1 MFRKQ
6 RERKRKEFTEEIV
19 GFLIILRVR
28 RSRFQQ
34 SRLRSRFTNC
44 AFQTVALLCAALAYG
59 NAVVLSGYNGGHA
72 LSYSDYSD
80 IDGYLA
86 SNEYKVLPTVAVPV
100 HSVSASPLHLD
111 ASLDHGLH
119 GYKHGYKSSEEHDY
133 YSHPR
138 YTFNYG
144 VHDPHTGDVKTQHEV
159 RDGDVVHGS
168 YSVNEP
174 DGSVR
179 IVEYTAD
186 DHNGFNAV
194 VKKVGPAL
202 HPVSKPV
209 PIVKYISPAHYN
221 SYDYEKHY

>member
-1 MFRKQ
+1 MLK
-6 RERKRKEFTEEIV
+6 TI
-19 GFLIILRVR
+19 
-28 RSRFQQ
+28 S
-34 SRLRSRFTNC
+34 
-44 AFQTVALLCAALAYG
+44 LLCAALACG
-59 NAVVLSGYNGGHA
+59 NAVVLSGYNGGGHG

-80 IDGYLA
+80 LDGYLGA
-86 SNEYKVLPTVAVPV
+86 AEYKVLPTVAVPV
-100 HSVSASPLHLD
+100 HAVSASPVHVDD
-111 ASLDHGLH
+111 ATLDHGLH
-119 GYKHGYKSSEEHDY
+119 GYKHDTDHDHDY

-202 HPVSKPV
+202 HPKPV
-209 PIVKYISPAHYN
+209 PVVKYISPAYYN
-221 SYDYEKHY
+221 NYDYEKHY

>member
-1 MFRKQ
+1 MLKTISF
-6 RERKRKEFTEEIV
+6 
-19 GFLIILRVR
+19 
-28 RSRFQQ
+28 
-34 SRLRSRFTNC
+34 
-44 AFQTVALLCAALAYG
+44 LCATLACG
-59 NAVVLSGYNGGHA
+59 NAVVLSGYNGGHG

-80 IDGYLA
+80 LDGYLGPA
-86 SNEYKVLPTVAVPV
+86 EYKVLPTVAVPV
-100 HSVSASPLHLD
+100 HAVSAAPVHVD

-119 GYKHGYKSSEEHDY
+119 KDDTDHDY

-144 VHDPHTGDVKTQHEV
+144 VHDPNTGDVKTQHEV

-202 HPVSKPV
+202 HPKPV
-209 PIVKYISPAHYN
+209 PVVKYVSPAYYN
-221 SYDYEKHY
+221 NYDYEKHY

>member
-1 MFRKQ
+1 MLK
-6 RERKRKEFTEEIV
+6 
-19 GFLIILRVR
+19 
-28 RSRFQQ
+28 
-34 SRLRSRFTNC
+34 
-44 AFQTVALLCAALAYG
+44 TVTFLCATLACSH
-59 NAVVLSGYNGGHA
+59 AVVLSGYNGGHG
-72 LSYSDYSD
+72 LSYGDYSD
-80 IDGYLA
+80 LDGYIGSA
-86 SNEYKVLPTVAVPV
+86 GYKVLPTVAVPI
-100 HSVSASPLHLD
+100 HAVSAAPFHVDASLD
-111 ASLDHGLH
+111 ASLNAHELH
-119 GYKHGYKSSEEHDY
+119 GYKHHTDQDHDY
-133 YSHPR
+133 YSHPK

-194 VKKVGPAL
+194 VKKVGPAV
-202 HPVSKPV
+202 HPKPV
-209 PIVKYISPAHYN
+209 PIVKYVSPAHFN

>member
-1 MFRKQ
+1 MLK
-6 RERKRKEFTEEIV
+6 
-19 GFLIILRVR
+19 
-28 RSRFQQ
+28 
-34 SRLRSRFTNC
+34 
-44 AFQTVALLCAALAYG
+44 TVSILCAALACA
-59 NAVVLSGYNGGHA
+59 NAVVLSGYNGHG

-80 IDGYLA
+80 IADEYVGSTA
-86 SNEYKVLPTVAVPV
+86 YKVLPTVAVPV
-100 HSVSASPLHLD
+100 HSVSAAPLHVD
-111 ASLDHGLH
+111 ASLDHELH
-119 GYKHGYKSSEEHDY
+119 DYKHVEQEHDY

-186 DHNGFNAV
+186 DHNGFNAI
-194 VKKVGPAL
+194 VKKVGPAI
-202 HPVSKPV
+202 HPVKPV
-209 PIVKYISPAHYN
+209 PIVKYVSPAHYN